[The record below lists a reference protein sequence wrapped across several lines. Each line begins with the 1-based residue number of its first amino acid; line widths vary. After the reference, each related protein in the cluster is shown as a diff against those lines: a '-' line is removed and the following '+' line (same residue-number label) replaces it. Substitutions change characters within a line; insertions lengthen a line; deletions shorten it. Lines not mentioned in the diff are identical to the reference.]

1 MWGRRRFGVVLE
13 GEGKEVLLRG
23 KGRVRLVFSEV
34 GRRGGEKAGA
44 KRLVGS
50 AGSEELK
57 LRRVRKRVRMGWVR
71 KYIL

>member
-1 MWGRRRFGVVLE
+1 MRLE
-13 GEGKEVLLRG
+13 GEVKEVLLRG
-23 KGRVRLVFSEV
+23 RGRVRLVFSEV

-71 KYIL
+71 KYIV

>member
-1 MWGRRRFGVVLE
+1 VVLE

>member
-1 MWGRRRFGVVLE
+1 MELE
-13 GEGKEVLLRG
+13 GSVNEVLLRG

-34 GRRGGEKAGA
+34 GRKGGEKAGA

-71 KYIL
+71 KCIV